1 MVRYPIQNHC
11 FLCCG
16 VLHRSTANGR
26 GTFHN
31 HVWGRHL
38 ERSANHCNGVV
49 AIVAILVYI
58 HTYICIYRQIT
69 IRIPVIVMEIIADTI
84 IFRTS
89 DEYYFKE
96 REGLK
101 KNTVRRLTAHEIN
114 AVILFM
120 DMVAYP
126 RMQIRIMRARANTN
140 EGFQRVLTDIS
151 EWQGLW
157 IFSWK

>member
-1 MVRYPIQNHC
+1 
-11 FLCCG
+11 
-16 VLHRSTANGR
+16 
-26 GTFHN
+26 
-31 HVWGRHL
+31 
-38 ERSANHCNGVV
+38 
-49 AIVAILVYI
+49 
-58 HTYICIYRQIT
+58 
-69 IRIPVIVMEIIADTI
+69 MEIIADTI